1 MSQVPYSVLHSATQ
15 LMLTRRNKYEIGT
28 ACLPLHSLL
37 WWETRPKR
45 RFSRYCI
52 VEGFSTVG
60 VALSHYFTLFESVF
74 QGPLPQPP
82 LSSFDYQRQRNLKRL
97 LNTRSS
103 ELETT
108 LEFFVF
114 LFAEWHIEFFPFS
127 CSVLLKKISGSTW
140 YLGDI
145 FIATYINLLLLLWT
159 VEKDIWFNMVSW

>member
-1 MSQVPYSVLHSATQ
+1 
-15 LMLTRRNKYEIGT
+15 MLKRRNKYEDGR

-37 WWETRPKR
+37 WWETRLKR
-45 RFSRYCI
+45 RFSRYFI

-108 LEFFVF
+108 FEVFVF
-114 LFAEWHIEFFPFS
+114 LFTT
-127 CSVLLKKISGSTW
+127 G
-140 YLGDI
+140 
-145 FIATYINLLLLLWT
+145 
-159 VEKDIWFNMVSW
+159 